1 MKLNMTTVKRSFFLH
16 FEWIALASGLMLA
29 AAIVPGADDP
39 TFCLFNRAGVDFCPG
54 CGLGRSI
61 SLAFSGQLTASFQM
75 HPAGI
80 LAIII
85 LLYRIVSILIRNHN
99 LNKDRY
105 YEKNI

>member
-16 FEWIALASGLMLA
+16 FEWIALALGLMLA
-29 AAIVPGADDP
+29 ATIVPGADEP
-39 TFCLFNRAGVDFCPG
+39 TFCLFNRSGVDFCPG

-80 LAIII
+80 LAIFI
-85 LLYRIVSILIRNHN
+85 LLYRIFSILIRNHN
-99 LNKDRY
+99 LKKDRY

>member
-16 FEWIALASGLMLA
+16 FELIALALGLLLA
-29 AAIVPGADDP
+29 ASIVPGSDEP
-39 TFCLFNRAGVDFCPG
+39 TFCLFNRSGIDFCPG

-61 SLAFSGQLTASFQM
+61 SLAFRGQLTASFQM

-80 LAIII
+80 LAIFI
-85 LLYRIVSILIRNHN
+85 LLYRIVSIHIRNNN
-99 LNKDRY
+99 LKEDRN

>member
-16 FEWIALASGLMLA
+16 FEWIALATGLMLA
-29 AAIVPGADDP
+29 AAIVPGADEP

-80 LAIII
+80 LAIFI

-99 LNKDRY
+99 LKKDRY